1 MIEIRNLQFQ
11 PLTFNLSGQGTLHLG
26 PRERKSIAR
35 KDLSAEIKTAGK
47 RGLVRITDLTGG
59 AEPEP
64 EPEKPT
70 ATEDAGNDETKTTS
84 KRRK

>member
-11 PLTFNLSGQGTLHLG
+11 PLTFQLGTEGSLHLG
-26 PRERKSIAR
+26 PRQKKSISR
-35 KDLSAEIKTAGK
+35 KDLSAEIQTAAK

-64 EPEKPT
+64 EKPT
-70 ATEDAGNDETKTTS
+70 ATEGAGSDEAKTTS

>member
-1 MIEIRNLQFQ
+1 MIEIRNLKFQ

-59 AEPEP
+59 AAPEP
-64 EPEKPT
+64 ETPT
-70 ATEDAGNDETKTTS
+70 VTDDTGTDEAKTTS

>member
-11 PLTFNLSGQGTLHLG
+11 PLTFQLGTDGSMHLG
-26 PRERKSIAR
+26 PRQKKSIAR
-35 KDLSAEIKTAGK
+35 KDLSAEIQTAAK

-64 EPEKPT
+64 EKPT
-70 ATEDAGNDETKTTS
+70 ATEDTGSNEAKTTS

>member
-26 PRERKSIAR
+26 PRERKRIAR

-64 EPEKPT
+64 EKPT
-70 ATEDAGNDETKTTS
+70 ATEDAGTDEAKTTS

>member
-1 MIEIRNLQFQ
+1 M
-11 PLTFNLSGQGTLHLG
+11 TFNLSGQGTLHLG

-64 EPEKPT
+64 EKPT
-70 ATEDAGNDETKTTS
+70 ATEDAAADEAKTTS

>member
-35 KDLSAEIKTAGK
+35 KDLSAEIRTAGK
-47 RGLVRITDLTGG
+47 RGLVHLTDLTGG
-59 AEPEP
+59 ATLEPETL
-64 EPEKPT
+64 T
-70 ATEDAGNDETKTTS
+70 ATEDAGTDEAKTTS

>member
-47 RGLVRITDLTGG
+47 REEADLPPPPRIRRRG
-59 AEPEP
+59 AG
-64 EPEKPT
+64 K
-70 ATEDAGNDETKTTS
+70 AHGDRG
-84 KRRK
+84 RRNR

>member
-59 AEPEP
+59 AAPEP
-64 EPEKPT
+64 ETETPT
-70 ATEDAGNDETKTTS
+70 ATEDAGTDEAKTTS

>member
-11 PLTFNLSGQGTLHLG
+11 PLTFQLGTEGSLHLG
-26 PRERKSIAR
+26 PRQKKSIAR
-35 KDLSAEIKTAGK
+35 KDLSAEIQTAAK

-64 EPEKPT
+64 EKPT
-70 ATEDAGNDETKTTS
+70 ATGDTGSDETKTAS